1 MFNPSR
7 DLRVHL
13 QCELLGAGQSAS
25 RVKVG
30 GGDSDALCRCV
41 YRRKHPRRLIRA
53 QRLGQGATQ
62 STLFSLLLS
71 LLHPRGD

>member
-1 MFNPSR
+1 M
-7 DLRVHL
+7 
-13 QCELLGAGQSAS
+13 SAS

-53 QRLGQGATQ
+53 QRIGQGATQ
-62 STLFSLLLS
+62 SILFSLLFS
-71 LLHPRGD
+71 LLHPPGD